1 MTDTKPAPGHV
12 KDADTDAPLAEELR
26 TRFSPRSFA
35 PAPVPPATLRALLE
49 AARWAPSC
57 FNEQPWHF
65 IVATRDD
72 PHEYARMLDCLMPKN
87 QQWAHTAPVLM
98 LSVARLDFQSGAK
111 PNRHALHDVGQAV
124 AQLTVQ
130 ARHMGLYVHQ
140 MAGFS
145 QKKARETYAI
155 PDGYEP
161 VAAIA
166 LGTLGDPEALP
177 DDFKQMETAPRTRR
191 TLAEFTFTGA
201 FGKPAPLTDDQTPT
215 ES

>member
-1 MTDTKPAPGHV
+1 MHV
-12 KDADTDAPLAEELR
+12 KDAAAGHPLAETLR
-26 TRFSPRSFA
+26 TRWSPRSFKDEPVA
-35 PAPVPPATLRALLE
+35 PETLRTLLE

-72 PHEYARMLDCLMPKN
+72 PGEYARLLDCLMPKN
-87 QQWAHTAPVLM
+87 QEWAHTAPVLM
-98 LSVARLDFQSGAK
+98 LSVARLDFAQGGK

-130 ARHMGLYVHQ
+130 ARSMGLFVHQ

-145 QKKARETYAI
+145 RKKARETYAI
-155 PDGYEP
+155 PDNHEP

-166 LGTLGDPEALP
+166 LGALGNPEALP
-177 DDFKQMETAPRTRR
+177 GDFREMETAPRQRR
-191 TLAEFTFTGA
+191 PLADFTFTGA
-201 FGKPAPLTDDQTPT
+201 FGKPSPLLDD
-215 ES
+215 